1 MAMTMHIPTTTPKR
15 VTAPTTT
22 PRALGI
28 FMCMPRRG

>member
-1 MAMTMHIPTTTPKR
+1 MAMTMHTPTTTPKR

-28 FMCMPRRG
+28 FMCTHRLG